1 MLSALLLSS
10 LLGGTPDLA
19 IFPSRREFASSLREV
34 RSTFI
39 EDGAD
44 RVSSTPT
51 HRVVSHADGSLE
63 LQGVQ
68 PLRLSLESVR
78 RERGAR
84 CLTPSLTREVDP
96 SSPRTVRT
104 ARACG
109 LEETWTNGPDGL
121 THAFTLQRPPEG
133 SGGLALRVSVEGP
146 WHHQDDDGHVF
157 QGPGAADLLRYGNA
171 FVIRDGR
178 RFPVPVVRVEGGLE
192 LLVPRRLVEAPGAFP
207 MHIDPVLSSE
217 VPLDGRVGGGP
228 PPSQEETP
236 AIAVNA
242 SGVAMVVWVDNRR
255 QLATDIFGAR
265 FDANGGLADQF
276 GIPII
281 QGVGHQQHPAIC
293 GQGNSFLIAWDTL
306 TQGPDAGLE
315 VHARELG
322 ANGTLTPE
330 VTIVQGSQPALA
342 AAGDAGYSVLAW
354 VDTTSTV
361 QVVPMSGTVKGTRF
375 PRPNNTSTETSSRPA
390 IAASDR
396 SWFVVWES
404 LAAGNANTVIRAM
417 ASGATTPVLLDISA
431 VSPGADRRPTVALST
446 DGVGDTAHIYW
457 EQGATQIKG
466 VAISGMGMTTFS
478 PFAGSSPVAVRT
490 STAQGALPTIG
501 YFIGGALHLKNLN
514 DNSDTMLM
522 AGARPND
529 LALAAG
535 PKVYAAWTEG
545 PAGGGSDVMGAALSF
560 STGTNPQQQPMSRA
574 ANAQLIPHVALKDDG
589 TEGLAV
595 WVEGASRIMGAKVKI
610 DPNGLTFSTPFEVA
624 NPIQAI
630 EHVDVAASGN
640 GPLYLVAWRQSGSS
654 ISGQLTTGASKD
666 GNSIPLGTLAPGAG
680 PAVAWDEGRSRF
692 MVAWSQVQGLG
703 FDVVTRA
710 VPLMGLPDA
719 LDTHASGAATDVDL
733 TCLRAQ
739 CLLAWQRNDTRE
751 VQAKLLGTLAPVFTQ
766 PGASQPAVTHDGAD
780 FFLGWRAGGGL
791 SFAKIG
797 FGTGAVTQLPSLAVA
812 NGGVITQ
819 LSLAPAS
826 PPVVAWSE
834 LTLNEE
840 RSVFVQRLDFL
851 EQATPFNGL
860 APQVATM
867 GVRPQG
873 LVVYQRYADG
883 PGFQAMRSY
892 GTTFAWPF
900 DPGVPDAGVDAG
912 TPDAGTVDAGVDAGV
927 TPADAGADAGE
938 PASPD
943 AGMVSFGTSGCSCD
957 ASFSAP
963 LVLLALLALLA
974 GRRRL
979 RPRPR

>member
-1 MLSALLLSS
+1 MISALLLSS
-10 LLGGTPDLA
+10 LLGATPDLSVFA
-19 IFPSRREFASSLREV
+19 SRREFASLREV
-34 RSTFI
+34 RRAFI

-78 RERGAR
+78 RERGPR

-96 SSPRTVRT
+96 SAPRTVRSV
-104 ARACG
+104 RRCG

-121 THAFTLQRPPEG
+121 AHAFTLQRPPEG
-133 SGGLALRVSVEGP
+133 SGGLTVRVSVEGP
-146 WHHQDDDGHVF
+146 WHHQDDEGHVF

-171 FVIRDGR
+171 FVIRDGH

-192 LLVPRRLVEAPGAFP
+192 LRVPRQLVEARGAFP

-217 VPLDGRVGGGP
+217 VPLEARVGGGP

-255 QLATDIFGAR
+255 QLGTDIFGAR
-265 FDANGGLADQF
+265 FDPTGGLADQF

-281 QGVGHQQHPAIC
+281 QGVGHQQNPTIC

-306 TQGPDAGLE
+306 SQGPDAGLE

-330 VTIVQGSQPALA
+330 VTIVQGSEPALA

-375 PRPNNTSTETSSRPA
+375 PRPTNTNTETSARPA

-404 LAAGNANTVIRAM
+404 EGAGNPNTVIKGM
-417 ASGATTPVLLDISA
+417 ASGPSAPVLLDITTLTPLA
-431 VSPGADRRPTVALST
+431 ARRPTVALST
-446 DGVGDTAHIYW
+446 DAVGDTAHVYW
-457 EQGATQIKG
+457 ENGPTQISG
-466 VAISGMGMTTFS
+466 ASFSGMGMASFA
-478 PFAGSSPVAVRT
+478 PYAGSSPSLVRT
-490 STAQGALPTIG
+490 STAQGILPTLG
-501 YFIGGALHLKNLN
+501 YLSGGNVHLRNLN
-514 DNSDTMLM
+514 DTSDTILP

-529 LALAAG
+529 LVLAAG
-535 PKVYAAWTEG
+535 SKLYAAWTEG
-545 PAGGGSDVMGAALSF
+545 QAGGPDVMGASLTL
-560 STGTNPQQQPMSRA
+560 TGMSPQQQLMSRA

-595 WVEGASRIMGAKVKI
+595 WVEGASRIMGAKVRS
-610 DPNGLTFSTPFEVA
+610 DSSGLTFSSAFEVA
-624 NPIQAI
+624 NPVQAI
-630 EHVDVAASGN
+630 EQVDVAASGN

-654 ISGQLTTGASKD
+654 ITGQFTNGSSTD
-666 GNSIPLGTLAPGAG
+666 GNSIPLGILAPGAG
-680 PAVAWDEGRSRF
+680 PAVAWDEGRSVF

-703 FDVVTRA
+703 FDVVSRT
-710 VPLMGLPDA
+710 VPLVGAPAA
-719 LDTHASGAATDVDL
+719 LVTHANGAASDVDL

-739 CLLAWQRNDTRE
+739 CLLAWQRNDTRD
-751 VQAKLLGTLAPVFTQ
+751 VQALLLGASASGPLHTQ
-766 PGASQPAVTHDGAD
+766 PSASQPAVTHDGAD
-780 FFLGWRAGGGL
+780 FFLGWRTGGGL

-797 FGTGAVTQLPSLAVA
+797 FGTGAVTQLPGVVAA

-819 LSLAPAS
+819 LSLASAS
-826 PPVVAWSE
+826 PPVAAWSE
-834 LTLNEE
+834 VTLNEE
-840 RSVFVQRLDFL
+840 RSVYLQRLDFL
-851 EQATPFNGL
+851 QQATRFSGL
-860 APQVATM
+860 APHVTTL
-867 GVRPQG
+867 GVKPQG

-892 GTTFAWPF
+892 GTAFAWPF
-900 DPGVPDAGVDAG
+900 DAGEPDAGVDAG
-912 TPDAGTVDAGVDAGV
+912 VPDAGTADAGVVDAGV
-927 TPADAGADAGE
+927 TPSDAGVDAGE

-963 LVLLALLALLA
+963 LVLLALLA
-974 GRRRL
+974 GRRR
-979 RPRPR
+979 RQ

>member
-1 MLSALLLSS
+1 MISALLLSS
-10 LLGGTPDLA
+10 LLGASPDL
-19 IFPSRREFASSLREV
+19 ASSLREV
-34 RSTFI
+34 RRAFL

-44 RVSSTPT
+44 RVSATPT

-78 RERGAR
+78 RDRGPR
-84 CLTPSLTREVDP
+84 CLTRSLTREVDA
-96 SSPRTVRT
+96 SAPRTVRT
-104 ARACG
+104 ARACS

-121 THAFTLQRPPEG
+121 AHAFTLQRPPEG
-133 SGGLALRVSVEGP
+133 SGGLTVRVSVDGP

-178 RFPVPVVRVEGGLE
+178 RFPIPVVRVEGGLE
-192 LLVPRRLVEAPGAFP
+192 LRVPRRLVDAPGAFP

-217 VPLDGRVGGGP
+217 VPLDGRVGGSP

-265 FDANGGLADQF
+265 FDPTGGLADQF

-281 QGVGHQQHPAIC
+281 QGVGHQQNPTIC
-293 GQGNSFLIAWDTL
+293 GQGNSFLIAWDTV

-315 VHARELG
+315 VHARQLG

-354 VDTTSTV
+354 VDPTSTV

-404 LAAGNANTVIRAM
+404 LVAGNANTVIRAM
-417 ASGATTPVLLDISA
+417 ASGPTAPTLLDISA
-431 VSPGADRRPTVALST
+431 GSPGAARRPTVALST
-446 DGVGDTAHIYW
+446 DGIGETAHVYW
-457 EQGATQIKG
+457 EQGATQING
-466 VAISGMGMTTFS
+466 MAISGMGVTTFS
-478 PFAGSSPVAVRT
+478 PYAGSSPAAVRT
-490 STAQGALPTIG
+490 STAQGVLPTLG
-501 YFIGGALHLKNLN
+501 YFSGGALHLKNLN
-514 DNSDTMLM
+514 DNSDTTLM

-529 LALAAG
+529 LVLAAG
-535 PKVYAAWTEG
+535 AKLYAAWTEG
-545 PAGGGSDVMGAALSF
+545 QAGGPDVMGAEFTL
-560 STGTNPQQQPMSRA
+560 TGMSPQKQLMSRA
-574 ANAQLIPHVALKDDG
+574 ASAQLIPHVALKDDG
-589 TEGLAV
+589 SEGLAV
-595 WVEGASRIMGAKVKI
+595 WVEGASLLMGAKVTI
-610 DPNGLTFSTPFEVA
+610 DPNGLTFGSPFPIA
-624 NPIQAI
+624 NPLQAI

-654 ISGQLTTGASKD
+654 ITGQLTTGSSKD
-666 GNSIPLGTLAPGAG
+666 GNPIPLGILAPGAG
-680 PAVAWDEGRSRF
+680 PAVAWDEGRSVF

-703 FDVVTRA
+703 FDVVSRT
-710 VPLMGLPDA
+710 VPLVGLPDA

-739 CLLAWQRNDTRE
+739 CLLAWQRNDTRD

-766 PGASQPAVTHDGAD
+766 MGASQPAVTHDGAD

-791 SFAKIG
+791 AFAKIG
-797 FGTGAVTQLPSLAVA
+797 FGTGAVTQLPSVAVA

-819 LSLAPAS
+819 LSLASAN
-826 PPVVAWSE
+826 PPVAAWSE
-834 LTLNEE
+834 LTLDEE
-840 RSVFVQRLDFL
+840 RRVFLQRLDFL
-851 EQATPFNGL
+851 EQATAFNGL

-892 GTTFAWPF
+892 GTAFAWPF
-900 DPGVPDAGVDAG
+900 DAGVPDAGVDAG
-912 TPDAGTVDAGVDAGV
+912 TPDAGTAVDAGV
-927 TPADAGADAGE
+927 TPSDAGVDAGE

-943 AGMVSFGTSGCSCD
+943 AGMVAFGTSGCSCD
-957 ASFSAP
+957 ASSSAP
-963 LVLLALLALLA
+963 LFLLALLAS
-974 GRRRL
+974 RRRL
-979 RPRPR
+979 RPRPG